1 MAVSSDTA
9 WMPDNSTTPWL
20 AGLRLDS
27 YPGPTV
33 GHRVAQAA
41 YSIGADILSP
51 SAKSFFGTVPDP
63 SMDGYEA
70 FTTKEMV
77 DEAHR
82 LGLRVVPWTVRAF
95 PCLTSMAVY
104 SCRNR

>member
-1 MAVSSDTA
+1 MVICSDTA
-9 WMPDNSTTPWL
+9 WMPDNSTTSWL

-33 GHRVAQAA
+33 AHQVAQAA
-41 YSIGADILSP
+41 YVLGADILSP

-63 SMDGYEA
+63 AMDGYEA

-82 LGLRVVPWTVRAF
+82 LGLRVVPWTVRDL
-95 PCLTSMAVY
+95 PPLSSIVLM
-104 SCRNR
+104 

>member
-1 MAVSSDTA
+1 
-9 WMPDNSTTPWL
+9 MPDNSTTPWL
-20 AGLRLDS
+20 AGLRVDS

-41 YSIGADILSP
+41 RSLGADILSP

-63 SMDGYEA
+63 SMDGYET
-70 FTTKEMV
+70 FTTKQMV

-82 LGLRVVPWTVRAF
+82 LGLRVVPWTVREC
-95 PCLTSMAVY
+95 PPPLSII
-104 SCRNR
+104 